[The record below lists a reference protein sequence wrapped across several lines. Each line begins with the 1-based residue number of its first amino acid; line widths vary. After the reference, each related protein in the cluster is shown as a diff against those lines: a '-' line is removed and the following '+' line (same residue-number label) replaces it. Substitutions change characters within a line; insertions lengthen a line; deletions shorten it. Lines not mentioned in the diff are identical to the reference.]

1 MTPPRAPSRP
11 IASERLDKDNPYIYE
26 YMYTQFIS
34 GTSCFYLLRA
44 CVAAA
49 AGHLLHNRAPR
60 PPPLTARARSV
71 PCTASAHRASSV
83 MARIAHLL
91 LLALALSALSS
102 PRLALGV
109 DLSLA
114 ALHARAGCA
123 EHTYPYAWSGTH
135 PSHAHA
141 SGTAPA
147 PHHSTPHPHHDGGEE
162 AYVDAYDSPP
172 TAPGIDIVTPH
183 TPAAVCDT
191 TQFTEQLPELLPSLP
206 RASQCRR
213 HRNSVAT
220 PSRTRSAR
228 TKTLRCPRAYATE
241 TRSC

>member
-1 MTPPRAPSRP
+1 MRTRPPRVPSRLP
-11 IASERLDKDNPYIYE
+11 PRPFERLRTDVEINKRSPP
-26 YMYTQFIS
+26 
-34 GTSCFYLLRA
+34 LRA
-44 CVAAA
+44 T
-49 AGHLLHNRAPR
+49 LL
-60 PPPLTARARSV
+60 TVRARSV
-71 PCTASAHRASSV
+71 PCTAYAHRASSV